1 VNRTG
6 IIFALLAIIACG
18 YSGYIAGVVASDR
31 YWSRQFAGYQA
42 QHVAREGKRDS
53 EVNR

>member
-1 VNRTG
+1 MNRTG
-6 IIFALLAIIACG
+6 IIFALLAVIASG
-18 YSGYIAGVVASDR
+18 YTGYIAGIVTDGC

-53 EVNR
+53 EVRH

>member
-1 VNRTG
+1 MSRTG
-6 IIFALLAIIACG
+6 IIFALLAVLASG
-18 YSGYIAGVVASDR
+18 YTGYIAGLVTEDR

-53 EVNR
+53 EVRR